1 MTFNKTINFF
11 YNELPIVKI
20 RIGDKTEK
28 YKESDYLNNAERL
41 ELLEIKNK
49 IDLENIRDW
58 DKAKKNSNDYEL
70 IHLPARKLK
79 HESIAA
85 YEPLSRSYFKMWEML
100 HNYGFFQPDQ
110 QKAPINIVNI
120 AEGPGGFIEALVN
133 YRYKYYRMTDN
144 INAITLKS
152 MTKEIPGWDKAQT
165 FLRENPNIK
174 INYGADNTGNIY
186 KLENMKHFE
195 QSIGVKADFITA
207 DGGFDFSSD
216 FNDQEKQSLRIIFCE
231 IVLAISCQNLGG
243 TFICKFFDLYS
254 KTSIKLIYLLKC
266 LYNEVIIEKPVT
278 SRPANSEKYII
289 CRDFLGIDENYLSR
303 LYIVVKSW
311 ELVEEKGNTIIDIF
325 SDEDAI
331 PEEFLNNILEFGT
344 RHFNL
349 QKNNIDKTLDLI
361 HNKPNLSK
369 LNNLIE
375 QQIKC
380 ACKWCEKYNVDL
392 NYHSIFLN
400 KLNSH

>member
-1 MTFNKTINFF
+1 MTFNTTLNFF
-11 YNELPIVKI
+11 YNDLPIIKI
-20 RIGDKTEK
+20 KIGTENQK
-28 YKESDYLNNAERL
+28 YAESDYWNNSERVDLLN
-41 ELLEIKNK
+41 IKNK
-49 IDLENIRDW
+49 IDLEDIRDW

-70 IHLPARKLK
+70 IHLPSRKLK

-85 YEPLSRSYFKMWEML
+85 YEPLSRSYFKMWEIL

-133 YRYKYYRMTDN
+133 YRYKYFRMTDN

-152 MTKEIPGWDKAQT
+152 MTKEIPGWDKAHT
-165 FLRENPNIK
+165 FLRENQNIK

-186 KLENMKHFE
+186 KLENMKHFVDNLNE
-195 QSIGVKADFITA
+195 KADFITA
-207 DGGFDFSSD
+207 DGGFDFSND
-216 FNDQEKQSLRIIFCE
+216 FNDQERQSLRIIFCE
-231 IVLAISCQNLGG
+231 VVLALSCQNLGG

-266 LYNEVIIEKPVT
+266 LYGEVIIDKPVT
-278 SRPANSEKYII
+278 SRPANSEKYVI
-289 CRDFLGIDENYLSR
+289 CKDFLGIDENYLQK

-311 ELVEEKGNTIIDIF
+311 ELVEKRGDTILDIF
-325 SDEDAI
+325 CDNDTI
-331 PEEFLNNILEFGT
+331 PEEFKESVLEFGT
-344 RHFNL
+344 RHFQL
-349 QKNNIDKTLDLI
+349 QKTNIDKTLDLI
-361 HNKPNLSK
+361 HNKPNLTK

-375 QQIKC
+375 TQINC

-392 NYHSIFLN
+392 NYQSIFFN
-400 KLNSH
+400 KIK

>member
-1 MTFNKTINFF
+1 MI
-11 YNELPIVKI
+11 YEQVQI
-20 RIGDKTEK
+20 
-28 YKESDYLNNAERL
+28 
-41 ELLEIKNK
+41 IK
-49 IDLENIRDW
+49 
-58 DKAKKNSNDYEL
+58 
-70 IHLPARKLK
+70 P
-79 HESIAA
+79 
-85 YEPLSRSYFKMWEML
+85 
-100 HNYGFFQPDQ
+100 
-110 QKAPINIVNI
+110 
-120 AEGPGGFIEALVN
+120 
-133 YRYKYYRMTDN
+133 
-144 INAITLKS
+144 
-152 MTKEIPGWDKAQT
+152 
-165 FLRENPNIK
+165 
-174 INYGADNTGNIY
+174 
-186 KLENMKHFE
+186 
-195 QSIGVKADFITA
+195 
-207 DGGFDFSSD
+207 
-216 FNDQEKQSLRIIFCE
+216 C
-231 IVLAISCQNLGG
+231 
-243 TFICKFFDLYS
+243 
-254 KTSIKLIYLLKC
+254 
-266 LYNEVIIEKPVT
+266 T
-278 SRPANSEKYII
+278 SRHANSEKYII